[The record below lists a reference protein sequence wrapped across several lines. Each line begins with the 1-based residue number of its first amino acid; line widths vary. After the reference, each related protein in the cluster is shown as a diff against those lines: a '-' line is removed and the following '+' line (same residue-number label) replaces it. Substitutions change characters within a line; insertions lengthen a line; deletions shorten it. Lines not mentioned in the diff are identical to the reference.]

1 MEIEAKYTGY
11 IFSLMGKDVVECFEG
26 VESFKYLGRVLHRS
40 DKDWSEVEH
49 LEGEKTLGG
58 VR

>member
-1 MEIEAKYTGY
+1 MRWRRWVVEIEAKYTGY

-49 LEGEKTLGG
+49 L
-58 VR
+58 